1 MTTNNGGKMPCS
13 VSDGPQFE
21 DSDSACTPVLDMYE
35 ELRQQ
40 EIDDKIAP
48 MKPLTGWRS
57 DYYDLPD
64 GADGLQDLIEFKNMN
79 FARANIFKAA
89 YRLGEKQGTTEL
101 YDIDKILWYAQREK
115 ARLLKLEE
123 EAG

>member
-1 MTTNNGGKMPCS
+1 MTTNNGGKMLCS
-13 VSDGPQFE
+13 RSD
-21 DSDSACTPVLDMYE
+21 TPDHLPFWPREQPYE

-40 EIDDKIAP
+40 EIDAKIAP

-57 DYYDLPD
+57 DYYDLPE
-64 GADGLQDLIEFKNMN
+64 GAEGLQDLIEFKNMN

-123 EAG
+123 EKTG

>member
-1 MTTNNGGKMPCS
+1 MSSST
-13 VSDGPQFE
+13 
-21 DSDSACTPVLDMYE
+21 
-35 ELRQQ
+35 
-40 EIDDKIAP
+40 IDVKIAP

-57 DYYDLPD
+57 DYYDLPE
-64 GADGLQDLIEFKNMN
+64 GAEGLQDLIEFKNMN

-123 EAG
+123 EQLDEKIPGNAHDSASPDD